1 MAIYMEYEGI
11 KGNVTAAGY
20 EGMIK
25 LDFVQFG
32 VQRAVSMKTGTMANR
47 AHALPKFSIV
57 KTGKKLERSTPLVTQ
72 ETYAGGA
79 GKQVKL
85 HFVRTGQGRLEE
97 TMTYTL
103 ENCLPTYY
111 RLVATKREGC
121 VPVER
126 LYLSYSAIEISQTV
140 TGANNKGLSTLRVG
154 YDLATAKR
162 L

>member
-11 KGNVTAAGY
+11 KGNATAAGY

-47 AHALPKFSIV
+47 AHTLPKFSIV
-57 KTGKKLERSTPLVTQ
+57 KTGKKLECSTPLMTQ

-79 GKQVKL
+79 GKRVKL
-85 HFVRTGQGRLEE
+85 HFVRAGQSRLEE

-103 ENCLPTYY
+103 ENCLPAFY
-111 RLVATKREGC
+111 RLVATQRDGC

-140 TGANNKGLSTLRVG
+140 SGSNNKGLSTLRVG
-154 YDLATAKR
+154 YDLATAKSQ
-162 L
+162 